1 MAISQRQLDE
11 ISEELLLLMDSRVED
26 FIAAMPAIERKAFER
41 IQEIAKDLEIDA
53 RGRIKPSV
61 ANVRIVAKV
70 KQEITRLIA
79 NDPAFKEP
87 LKELTAAFKD
97 IDALQQQ
104 YFSLLVKKYS
114 PPRVLQEIRLQAI
127 DSIIESFSR
136 DAISINISNQIKDV
150 LIQNVTTGGSYTSF
164 LRQIRTA
171 LTTKETSEGVLSRYA
186 KTITT
191 DSLNTYSRQYKRLVS
206 QDLGLVWFK
215 YVGSLRET
223 SRPWCRA
230 LIEAKADCMPY
241 IHISQFPELLRG
253 VVCGKQ
259 TPLSKKT
266 GLPVGMKKETTV
278 ANLQDLAGGHSCN
291 HEMAPTSAALV
302 PKSLREKFER

>member
-1 MAISQRQLDE
+1 MTTQRQLDL
-11 ISEELLLLMDSRVED
+11 ISEELLLLIDSRVED
-26 FIAAMPAIERKAFER
+26 FIAAMPAIERRAFER
-41 IQEIAKDLEIDA
+41 IQEIAKDLEIDS

-61 ANVRIVAKV
+61 ANVKIVARV

-79 NDPAFKEP
+79 TDPAFKEP
-87 LKELTAAFKD
+87 LKELTSAFKD

-104 YFSLLVKKYS
+104 YFAVLVKKYS
-114 PPRVLQEIRLQAI
+114 PPRVLQEIRLQVI
-127 DSIIESFSR
+127 DSLVESFSR
-136 DAISINISNQIKDV
+136 DAVSINISNQIRDV
-150 LIQNVTTGGSYTSF
+150 LVQNVTTGGSYTSF

-191 DSLNTYSRQYKRLVS
+191 DSLNIYSRQYKRLVS

-223 SRPWCRA
+223 SRPFCRA
-230 LIEAKADCMPY
+230 MIEAKADCMPY
-241 IHISQFPELLRG
+241 VHISQFPELLRG
-253 VVCGKQ
+253 VICGKQ

-266 GLPVGMKKETTV
+266 GLPVGMKAETNV
-278 ANLQDLAGGHSCN
+278 SNFQDLAGGHSCN
-291 HEMAPTSAALV
+291 HELAPVSAALV
-302 PKSLREKFER
+302 PKSLRDRYES